1 MTSDIISLILLLHLS
16 QGTMGG
22 DDVVQ
27 EPKIL
32 WEQKGKSAY
41 MNCTH
46 RKGSTYKL
54 MYWYRQRPGE
64 TMRLVAFTTTYT
76 EPEYGDSEKNKFLAN
91 KTVPE
96 NRALTVKN
104 LEPDDS
110 AIYFCSVS
118 EYTVNQTQGR
128 DVQKQVH

>member
-1 MTSDIISLILLLHLS
+1 MGYLNY
-16 QGTMGG
+16 GTMGG

-32 WEQKGKSAY
+32 WEQNGKSAY

-46 RKGSTYKL
+46 SKGSTYRL

-64 TMRLVAFTTTYT
+64 TMRLVAFTTSYT

-96 NRALTVKN
+96 NGSLTVKN

-110 AIYFCSVS
+110 AIYFCAVS
-118 EYTVNQTQGR
+118 EHSESNTRQRCTKTGAL
-128 DVQKQVH
+128 K